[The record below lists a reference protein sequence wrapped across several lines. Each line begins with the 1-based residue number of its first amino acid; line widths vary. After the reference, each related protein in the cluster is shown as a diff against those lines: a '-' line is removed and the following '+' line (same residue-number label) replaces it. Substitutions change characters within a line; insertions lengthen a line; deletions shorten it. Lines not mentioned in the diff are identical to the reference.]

1 MKTPVP
7 ESIFTFSTRSS
18 GRSLLLLLAG
28 LAGLLAGCETPQSRP
43 EFSPIEFEA
52 IEALQNRRASAFQV
66 LESTGTIE
74 LRRTEEGSTSFDSC
88 ALNLWRDQAN
98 FALRLRKFGERFLWV
113 GSNGTDWWV
122 FELASEPTRLVVLPL
137 GEEGGLNLGTEE
149 SLLGPRKLLQLSG
162 LLPIDPEARCEQL
175 HLTEEGLISFVLAT
189 EVKGGWN
196 RMRWEVDRKRL
207 LPSQIEA
214 LDEQGDVLFRA
225 RLDAYEPIPAR
236 DLPIGAWPQ
245 FARKV
250 FINDTSGQTDVRI
263 FFNNPNARGTRIK
276 PRLFDLQELLGAFKP
291 SKVEYLAE

>member
-7 ESIFTFSTRSS
+7 EFIITFRNRSF
-18 GRSLLLLLAG
+18 GRFLLLLGSVLT
-28 LAGLLAGCETPQSRP
+28 GLLAACSTPQSRP
-43 EFSPIEFEA
+43 EFSPLEFEA
-52 IEALQNRRASAFQV
+52 IETLQNSRALAFQV

-74 LRRTEEGSTSFDSC
+74 LRRNEEGSTSFDSC
-88 ALNLWRDQAN
+88 ALDLWRDHAN

-113 GSNGTDWWV
+113 GSDGSDWWV

-137 GEEGGLNLGTEE
+137 GVEGALNLGAEE

-175 HLTEEGLISFVLAT
+175 HLTEEGLISFVLVSQV
-189 EVKGGWN
+189 EGGWN

-207 LPSQIEA
+207 LPSRIEA
-214 LDEQGDVLFRA
+214 LDQQGEVLYWA
-225 RLDAYEPIPAR
+225 RLNAYEPIPAR

-250 FINDTSGQTDVRI
+250 FIKDLSGEVDVRI

-276 PRLFDLQELLGAFKP
+276 PSLFDLQKLLAAFKP